1 MFFRYNVC
9 MNINQMKYVVV
20 LAEEKSFTKAA
31 KKLFISQP
39 SLSKS
44 IKLLEEELATELFER
59 PTLKLTYSGEI
70 FVRKVRNILKDIENV
85 KVQISDIT
93 KEMKSHLIVGVPSHR
108 CYYFIPKILKQLQK
122 EFPNCNVVIEEYP
135 TNILKK
141 MIEED
146 KIDLF
151 IGTESPNS
159 NNYVKKHIYNEGIYV
174 VYPNSWDI
182 NSDKEEISLD
192 VFQDKNFILFSES
205 LTLGYLIRKL
215 CSENNIEINSN
226 IECHNVETVY
236 SMIREGLG
244 VSILPEFYIKF
255 LPEHKNICFKKIK
268 KLNYKRD
275 LSVFYKQDKVLIKPA
290 IRFIEIFKNIV

>member
-1 MFFRYNVC
+1 
-9 MNINQMKYVVV
+9 MKYVIV

-44 IKLLEEELATELFER
+44 IKLLEEELSTELFER
-59 PTLKLTYSGEI
+59 PTLRLTYSGEI
-70 FVRKVRNILKDIENV
+70 FVKKARSILNDIENT

-93 KEMKSHLIVGVPSHR
+93 NESKSHLIVGVPSHR
-108 CYYFIPKILKQLQK
+108 CYYFIPKILKQLQN
-122 EFPNCNVVIEEYP
+122 EYPNCNVVIEEYP

-159 NNYVKKHIYNEGIYV
+159 KNYVKEHIYNEGLYV
-174 VYPNSWDI
+174 VYPSFWDI
-182 NSDKEEISLD
+182 NCDKDKIGLE
-192 VFQDKNFILFSES
+192 VFKDKNFILFAES

-215 CSENNIEINSN
+215 CTENNIEIHSN

-244 VSILPEFYIKF
+244 VSILPELYIKF

-268 KLNYKRD
+268 KLDYKRD
-275 LSVFYKQDKVLIKPA
+275 LSIFYKQDKFLIKPA
-290 IRFIEIFKNIV
+290 IRFIEIFKNII

>member
-1 MFFRYNVC
+1 M
-9 MNINQMKYVVV
+9 
-20 LAEEKSFTKAA
+20 
-31 KKLFISQP
+31 
-39 SLSKS
+39 
-44 IKLLEEELATELFER
+44 FER
-59 PTLKLTYSGEI
+59 PTLRLTYSGEI
-70 FVRKVRNILKDIENV
+70 FVKKARSILNDIENT

-93 KEMKSHLIVGVPSHR
+93 NESKSHLIVGVPSHR

-159 NNYVKKHIYNEGIYV
+159 KNYVKEHIHNEGIYV

-182 NSDKEEISLD
+182 NCDKDEISLD
-192 VFQDKNFILFSES
+192 VFKDKNFILFAES
-205 LTLGYLIRKL
+205 LTLGYLVRKL
-215 CSENNIEINSN
+215 CTENNIEIHSN

-244 VSILPEFYIKF
+244 VSILPELYIKF

-275 LSVFYKQDKVLIKPA
+275 LSVFYKQDKFLIKPA

>member
-1 MFFRYNVC
+1 

-108 CYYFIPKILKQLQK
+108 CYYFIPKI
-122 EFPNCNVVIEEYP
+122 CNIDKVNNLLGVNKI
-135 TNILKK
+135 TN
-141 MIEED
+141 ED
-146 KIDLF
+146 KFAKGMF
-151 IGTESPNS
+151 IA
-159 NNYVKKHIYNEGIYV
+159 
-174 VYPNSWDI
+174 DI
-182 NSDKEEISLD
+182 NNIGY
-192 VFQDKNFILFSES
+192 ILNDFMNKVP
-205 LTLGYLIRKL
+205 TDTDI
-215 CSENNIEINSN
+215 
-226 IECHNVETVY
+226 VY
-236 SMIREGLG
+236 ERST
-244 VSILPEFYIKF
+244 
-255 LPEHKNICFKKIK
+255 
-268 KLNYKRD
+268 KR
-275 LSVFYKQDKVLIKPA
+275 VL
-290 IRFIEIFKNIV
+290 